1 MSDLAIKENSP
12 AQLLTVAIEKGASIE
27 MLEKLMALQERHET
41 NNARKAYHAAMTAFK
56 AAPPTILKSKVVNFD
71 TKTGGRTS
79 YKHADL
85 AEAAA
90 VIGESLSRHGLSAAW
105 RTEQGP
111 DGKGV
116 TVICEVTHILGHTE
130 RTSLTAA
137 PDTSGTKNSIQ
148 AIASTVT
155 YLERYTL
162 LALTGLAAR
171 DMDSDG
177 AGTVDTITESQAAD
191 LVALIDETKADTAKF
206 CTFFKV
212 ASIEALPAS
221 KFKQAVTQLEAKRK
235 AYKGGAK

>member
-1 MSDLAIKENSP
+1 MSEALAVKEQAP
-12 AQLLTVAIEKGASIE
+12 AHLLALAVEKGATIE
-27 MLEKLMALQERHET
+27 TLEKLMALQERHEA
-41 NNARKAYHAAMTAFK
+41 NNARKAYHSAMTAFK

-90 VIGESLSRHGLSAAW
+90 VIGESLSKHGLSAAW

-116 TVICEVTHILGHTE
+116 TVTCAITHILGHTE
-130 RTSLTAA
+130 KTSLTAA

-171 DMDSDG
+171 DMDADG
-177 AGTVDTITESQAAD
+177 AGAAAETITDSQAAD
-191 LVALIDETKADTAKF
+191 LKAMIEECKADTGKF
-206 CTFFKV
+206 CAFFKIGQV
-212 ASIEALPAS
+212 EELPA
-221 KFKQAVTQLEAKRK
+221 KDLKRAITQLEAKRK
-235 AYKGGAK
+235 GRTA